1 MSTFSFGFG
10 NDDDGGGGGGAA
22 VATASVVTNSNLA
35 GAAEEV
41 ALVAR
46 CSEVLPPACD
56 SEDYDAGTGAPSA
69 SHTFFSTLVL
79 LAANCTAMLCTH
91 VDQLLCSFTQHAF
104 YRCADGCISIDNI
117 NNVAVS
123 YRT

>member
-46 CSEVLPPACD
+46 CSEVLPPAACD

-79 LAANCTAMLCTH
+79 LAANCTAILCTH
-91 VDQLLCSFTQHAF
+91 VDQLLCSFTQRAF

-117 NNVAVS
+117 K
-123 YRT
+123 